1 MAAAVSSTDVL
12 FYGLKGEF
20 GEFSNFFPAPIE
32 LDGKTWP
39 TTEHYFQAQKFH
51 DEALQERIRTLTSPG
66 AAAKEGRKRS
76 NPLREDWERVKDDV
90 MLTALRAK
98 FTEHEDLKAVLLSTG
113 ERNLVE
119 HTTNDSYWADGGD
132 GSGRNVLGQLLVRLR
147 SELRAAQQGQ
157 EKS

>member
-1 MAAAVSSTDVL
+1 MAAAQSSSSDLL
-12 FYGLKGEF
+12 FYSLNDEF

-39 TTEHYFQAQKFH
+39 TTEHYFQAQKILN
-51 DEALQERIRTLTSPG
+51 EALQEKVRTLDSPG

-90 MLTALRAK
+90 MLKALRAK
-98 FTEHEDLKAVLLSTG
+98 FTQHKDLRAVLLSTG
-113 ERNLVE
+113 ERKLVE

-147 SELRAAQQGQ
+147 SELLVQ
-157 EKS
+157 